1 MVKTIKF
8 SKQNDIDYFIEKIGF
23 DKKLKKHNDKVTSN
37 KKKHVVDIKRFYSQ

>member
-23 DKKLKKHNDKVTSN
+23 DKKLKKIMIKLLQT
-37 KKKHVVDIKRFYSQ
+37 KKNM